1 MNNAIEYYNDYYY
14 LNASFMRKVIKP
26 LINVQHTYTQVDT
39 HIHACIHECM
49 QSRHRMHHIP
59 ADYMQGTLVFVPCV
73 FTYVYLVQL
82 LVNNQPKPIS
92 ITN

>member
-59 ADYMQGTLVFVPCV
+59 ADYMQRHTCLCPVCV
-73 FTYVYLVQL
+73 HVCVSCSASG
-82 LVNNQPKPIS
+82 K
-92 ITN
+92 